1 MPGKT
6 YKQRVEAALQ
16 KRVNKHKE
24 DQQRLT
30 ARFERLNEFYKKT
43 SRKDGIVPDMNLLK
57 TVISYRANNTPAAKL
72 LKQLKKNRY
81 IYRSKNNK
89 GKSTQSRS
97 KEQFDVLMQQ
107 NSVDFRNDVR
117 MSKEAFLHLH
127 EIVKDKKEYRYKGV
141 GRRQLPCDVQLMI
154 ALDRFGCDGR
164 DASYG
169 FVSERY
175 GISEG
180 EVATIMTRFIKVIL
194 HLSKD
199 YLTWPTGD
207 RKKEI
212 IEDHR
217 KRSGFT
223 GCIGFID
230 GSFLSLNEKPFFQP
244 NSFYNEREQQY
255 VLGSTLVCAHN
266 LEILYAQVGDF
277 GTIHGLVENPENF
290 FSSKE
295 FVLGDETYPQ
305 KSWLLP
311 MQHNTELSGSDI
323 IFNKC
328 ISKMHIQAKTCV
340 AAIKG

>member
-1 MPGKT
+1 
-6 YKQRVEAALQ
+6 
-16 KRVNKHKE
+16 
-24 DQQRLT
+24 
-30 ARFERLNEFYKKT
+30 
-43 SRKDGIVPDMNLLK
+43 
-57 TVISYRANNTPAAKL
+57 
-72 LKQLKKNRY
+72 
-81 IYRSKNNK
+81 
-89 GKSTQSRS
+89 
-97 KEQFDVLMQQ
+97 
-107 NSVDFRNDVR
+107 
-117 MSKEAFLHLH
+117 
-127 EIVKDKKEYRYKGV
+127 
-141 GRRQLPCDVQLMI
+141 
-154 ALDRFGCDGR
+154 
-164 DASYG
+164 
-169 FVSERY
+169 
-175 GISEG
+175 
-180 EVATIMTRFIKVIL
+180 MTRFTKVIL

-207 RKKEI
+207 RKKEM

-230 GSFLSLNEKPFFQP
+230 GSLLSLNEKPFFQP

-340 AAIKG
+340 AAIKGRFPSVQNIRIKVKSRKDVNKINDWFLVCCILHNFCLKHDTKENLNHFTDVFLRENNKLRERISRIQSDDYLDSFD